1 MDGTPTPYSPMH
13 RTLPA
18 LALGLALSLGAAC
31 AWADWDVTVGATSAH
46 GTWSNGNPNVWTP
59 NGSGATVA
67 ASEIAAR
74 LAGGTPVVINTSGG
88 GGAEN
93 GDLTVSSG
101 LAWSANSLTL
111 HAARNIAI
119 NASLN
124 GSGTARLAL
133 EYGQGAL
140 AAGNTAQYTLGGGA
154 KANLPAGANFSK
166 KLGSDGGTTTWT
178 VITSLGLEGDAS
190 VMPAPMTLQ
199 GMNTGL
205 AGNYVLGADID
216 ASSTAGWNGGLGFT
230 PIGHDSGT
238 PFTGKFDGLGHTISG
253 LTINLAGGNNRSYGL
268 FGATNNALLQN
279 VGLLNV
285 AITGGSNGAT
295 GALAGE
301 IRGST
306 AVHNSYV
313 DGGSVST
320 VTQAIGG
327 LVGVVN
333 AAGAS
338 VSYSHAD
345 VSVSAALGGGSGQ
358 ASAGGLVGINN
369 GAISYSYAKGS
380 VSTPTGSSSGK
391 EVGGLVGRQNNG
403 SISYSFA
410 TGAVSG
416 NNTLGGLLGTMAG
429 GTVTNSY
436 WDKDTTGQSTSAG
449 SPASDGKTTAEMHSA
464 SFWNST
470 GWDSDYVHDIV
481 FASLSIFLAPVG
493 SGGAAI
499 PTLSPWGLLLLSL
512 LLAGWTWRAGRMQKS
527 SRSTKGQ
534 R

>member
-1 MDGTPTPYSPMH
+1 MDDTWGRIPPTH
-13 RTLPA
+13 HALPA
-18 LALGLALSLGAAC
+18 LALGLALGFGAAG
-31 AWADWDVTVGATSAH
+31 ARADWNVSVGTANAH
-46 GTWSNGNPNVWTP
+46 GTWSGGSPDVWTP

-67 ASEIAAR
+67 AAEITAR
-74 LAGGTPVVINTSGG
+74 LAGGTPVAINTSGG

-93 GDLTVSSG
+93 GDITVSSG
-101 LAWSANSLTL
+101 FAWSVNGLTF
-111 HAARNIAI
+111 HAARNIVI

-124 GSGTARLAL
+124 GSGTASLAL
-133 EYGQGAL
+133 EYGQGAV
-140 AAGNTAQYTLGGGA
+140 AAGNTALYTLGSGA
-154 KANLPAGANFSK
+154 KVSLPAGGNFNS
-166 KLGSDGGTTTWT
+166 KLGSDGGITTWT

-190 VMPAPMTLQ
+190 MAPTPMTLQ

-216 ASSTAGWNGGLGFT
+216 ASSTAGWNSGQGFT
-230 PIGHDSGT
+230 PVGLNSGT
-238 PFTGKFDGLGHTISG
+238 PFTGKFDGFGHIISG
-253 LTINLAGGNNRSYGL
+253 LTINLAGGNNRGYGL
-268 FGATNNALLQN
+268 FGATNNAVLQN

-306 AVHNSYV
+306 AVRNSYV

-320 VTQAIGG
+320 TTQVIGG
-327 LVGVVN
+327 LIGVVN

-338 VSYSHAD
+338 VSYSHAN

-380 VSTPTGSSSGK
+380 VSTPTGIPNGK

-429 GTVTNSY
+429 GMVTNSY
-436 WDKDTTGQSTSAG
+436 WDKDATGQSTSAG
-449 SPASDGKTTAEMHSA
+449 SSASDGKTTAEIHSA
-464 SFWNST
+464 TFWNGT
-470 GWDSDYVHDIV
+470 GWDSDYVHDII
-481 FASLSIFLAPVG
+481 FPALSIFIAPVG
-493 SGGAAI
+493 AGSAAAI
-499 PTLSPWGLLLLSL
+499 PTLSQCALIGLSSL
-512 LLAGWTWRAGRMQKS
+512 LAMFGLARMRRCS
-527 SRSTKGQ
+527 I
-534 R
+534 